1 MDSCTTCVIIDQYYS
16 QHTSQ
21 YSKSKWNFVIR
32 CDECPNALA
41 LKMNAW
47 LNSIQQR
54 RVSYHISGNEGG
66 IDRYMLQYSRDINK
80 VITSARRRDKEYLS
94 NYQSWTKEQDT
105 ETRLTKSLQEEIFT
119 GEGKK
124 LDWIVTKII
133 KLYTVIMKW
142 GSVRI
147 YQHLSRSTY
156 MARANEYTAGGSA
169 PQPDKDQ
176 TARPGLAGIL
186 HTMHPA

>member
-1 MDSCTTCVIIDQYYS
+1 
-16 QHTSQ
+16 
-21 YSKSKWNFVIR
+21 
-32 CDECPNALA
+32 
-41 LKMNAW
+41 MNAW
-47 LNSIQQR
+47 LNSIHQR

-66 IDRYMLQYSRDINK
+66 IDQYMPQCTRDINK

-105 ETRLTKSLQEEIFT
+105 RTKLTKSLQEEIFT

-124 LDWIVTKII
+124 SDWDVTKII

-156 MARANEYTAGGSA
+156 MKRAKGYTTGGSA
-169 PQPDKDQ
+169 PQPDKDR
-176 TARPGLAGIL
+176 TARPCLAGIRTYHAPSLVL
-186 HTMHPA
+186 HYYMLVPTGYR

>member
-1 MDSCTTCVIIDQYYS
+1 
-16 QHTSQ
+16 
-21 YSKSKWNFVIR
+21 
-32 CDECPNALA
+32 
-41 LKMNAW
+41 MNAW
-47 LNSIQQR
+47 LTSIHQR

-66 IDRYMLQYSRDINK
+66 IDQYMPQCTRDINK

-105 ETRLTKSLQEEIFT
+105 RTRLTKSLQEEIFT

-156 MARANEYTAGGSA
+156 MERANGYTTGGSA

>member
-1 MDSCTTCVIIDQYYS
+1 
-16 QHTSQ
+16 
-21 YSKSKWNFVIR
+21 
-32 CDECPNALA
+32 
-41 LKMNAW
+41 MNAW
-47 LNSIQQR
+47 LTSIHQR
-54 RVSYHISGNEGG
+54 RVLYHISGNEGG

-80 VITSARRRDKEYLS
+80 VITSARRQDKEYLS
-94 NYQSWTKEQDT
+94 NYQSWTKDQDT

-124 LDWIVTKII
+124 SDWIVTKIL

-156 MARANEYTAGGSA
+156 MERANGYTTGGSA
-169 PQPDKDQ
+169 PQPDKDR